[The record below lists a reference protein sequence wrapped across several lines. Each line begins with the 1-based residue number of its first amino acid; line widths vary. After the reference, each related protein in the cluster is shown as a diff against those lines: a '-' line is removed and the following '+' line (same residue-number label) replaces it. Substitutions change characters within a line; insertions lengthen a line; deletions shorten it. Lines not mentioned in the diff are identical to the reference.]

1 MVEVIRTKAIKKAR
15 KEHKCSYCGRDIK
28 IGDPYRRSLLK
39 IDEPYTWNE
48 CKFCEVVAGE
58 ITSSGFFVS
67 DGDGFSRE
75 DFSEAVQELHGAFC
89 KPLDFFSL
97 PRYTEDLFREFC
109 DKELQ
114 RVKETNQTH
123 REYTCWKLVERRLFQ

>member
-15 KEHKCSYCGRDIK
+15 KEHKCSYCGRNIK
-28 IGDPYRRSLLK
+28 IGDSYRRSLLK

-48 CKFCEVVAGE
+48 CKYCEVVAGE

-75 DFSEAVQELHGAFC
+75 DFSEAVQELHEAFC

-97 PRYTEDLFREFC
+97 PRYTEDLYRLFI

-114 RVKETNQTH
+114 CVKESNKT
-123 REYTCWKLVERRLFQ
+123 RGEYTYWKLVERRLFE